1 MTVHG
6 GAVYPGGPRAPGGA
20 AALWAWPMQPGPQ
33 AGAWVVASPAYG
45 VGAALFAVRGPRSER
60 G

>member
-6 GAVYPGGPRAPGGA
+6 GAVYLAGPRAPGGA
-20 AALWAWPMQPGPQ
+20 AALWAWPTQAGPQ
-33 AGAWVVASPAYG
+33 AGAWVVALPAHG
-45 VGAALFAVRGPRSER
+45 VGAALFAVRGARSER